1 MSNDVNT
8 SNRAENDESDS
19 ETEVFFNHYRSNRQA
34 DTQKQTQQDTIAMS
48 SGHDISANS
57 ETDQRV
63 AAVSLMQ
70 LREIPQQQ
78 KEVPFSQTNTQNTA
92 DATLRQM
99 HNKNQ
104 TSLPGT
110 SSYNSFTPANDEES
124 RFLTSGFTGS
134 GDNRSYHTRFWDNTG
149 VDSRNAT
156 GQVENH
162 NMPQNSM
169 VYSQLN
175 DMQNTIIGLTH
186 VISNMQQEH
195 ASMHTR
201 LDSITGTLG
210 QVLSA
215 LTEIRD
221 GHVSLSGQN
230 SQSNTGRGENGPPS
244 SSSNIDRHPG
254 SSNGSSSAN
263 AVLCTVNETQP
274 TYSYHSN
281 RDSHSGAFAYDGP
294 ANSVS
299 GYSNEIQTSSRQLND
314 VNRHY
319 GSRVN
324 EPSVNPNQSQTFEPQ
339 TNTSHYN
346 SHDVYAGSNYSSVG
360 HHSGPLAENYLI
372 NRSSRAQ
379 SESQATD
386 IHQSHVDRHS
396 DPYSNFQ
403 YNHQD
408 AGSQNDLPDRVS
420 SIDRHSGTRNL
431 HAAQAYENGKGFSV
445 YNETQR
451 SEIERDFVASRYD
464 SFNED
469 SGYSRTQPSKRQK
482 FTGHQNEVD
491 PPRVTFDETPRY
503 DRYTSEDETFNF
515 QGRRGTEVARTGRY
529 QDHNKYT
536 GQRRQPWPECYG
548 LKIPPFNGK
557 EDWRVWINRF
567 ETIAERRN
575 WSEEAKIDNL
585 LPKLQGKAGD
595 FVFTQ
600 LSRDTL
606 GCYRELVKELNSRFR
621 IVETEKSFAAKFS
634 RRSQKAD
641 ETVEEYAAEL
651 KRLYAKA
658 YKNRD
663 YRTKQEDLVRRFL
676 NGMRDNEARF
686 EIEYHKEPDDIDQ
699 AVYHAVNFI
708 QTRRRGSNGHSEKGY
723 KRYAR
728 RTSQE
733 YDSSS
738 ETEEVGETEDDHR
751 ALRVPFKY
759 DKPQS
764 NKTNTTSQQR
774 EQVSSGATEPNSM
787 KVLTE
792 LVQTLVS
799 QLNNQPSTSEG
810 KKTQPQGN
818 GGFVGRRKIQCYGCE
833 EFGHIKR
840 DCPKSDKSGNNT
852 GSGRGMST
860 SQKQAKQQEN

>member
-48 SGHDISANS
+48 SGHDIRANS

-201 LDSITGTLG
+201 QDSITGTLG

-360 HHSGPLAENYLI
+360 SHSGPLAENYLKTE
-372 NRSSRAQ
+372 ALG
-379 SESQATD
+379 
-386 IHQSHVDRHS
+386 
-396 DPYSNFQ
+396 P
-403 YNHQD
+403 
-408 AGSQNDLPDRVS
+408 
-420 SIDRHSGTRNL
+420 NL
-431 HAAQAYENGKGFSV
+431 S
-445 YNETQR
+445 
-451 SEIERDFVASRYD
+451 
-464 SFNED
+464 
-469 SGYSRTQPSKRQK
+469 
-482 FTGHQNEVD
+482 
-491 PPRVTFDETPRY
+491 
-503 DRYTSEDETFNF
+503 
-515 QGRRGTEVARTGRY
+515 
-529 QDHNKYT
+529 
-536 GQRRQPWPECYG
+536 
-548 LKIPPFNGK
+548 
-557 EDWRVWINRF
+557 
-567 ETIAERRN
+567 
-575 WSEEAKIDNL
+575 
-585 LPKLQGKAGD
+585 PKLLI
-595 FVFTQ
+595 FIRVMWT
-600 LSRDTL
+600 DTL
-606 GCYRELVKELNSRFR
+606 IL
-621 IVETEKSFAAKFS
+621 T
-634 RRSQKAD
+634 
-641 ETVEEYAAEL
+641 
-651 KRLYAKA
+651 
-658 YKNRD
+658 
-663 YRTKQEDLVRRFL
+663 
-676 NGMRDNEARF
+676 
-686 EIEYHKEPDDIDQ
+686 
-699 AVYHAVNFI
+699 
-708 QTRRRGSNGHSEKGY
+708 
-723 KRYAR
+723 
-728 RTSQE
+728 RTS
-733 YDSSS
+733 S
-738 ETEEVGETEDDHR
+738 TITRMLGHR
-751 ALRVPFKY
+751 
-759 DKPQS
+759 
-764 NKTNTTSQQR
+764 
-774 EQVSSGATEPNSM
+774 M
-787 KVLTE
+787 IC
-792 LVQTLVS
+792 QT
-799 QLNNQPSTSEG
+799 G
-810 KKTQPQGN
+810 
-818 GGFVGRRKIQCYGCE
+818 
-833 EFGHIKR
+833 
-840 DCPKSDKSGNNT
+840 
-852 GSGRGMST
+852 
-860 SQKQAKQQEN
+860 